1 MILSKIEKGNEMKN
15 YLSTALIVIPMFVAL
30 TAIAQES
37 GHLNVRTVVQ
47 KVELTI
53 NDAGESEQRLVPAN
67 TVVPGDDVIYTIT
80 FTNTSDETAE
90 NIVITNPIS
99 GELTYVEGSAFG
111 PGTSIEFSV
120 DGGQTFAAAGDL
132 TVSEDGEVRIARAED
147 FTHIRWV
154 MQNELQ
160 AGAQGLARF
169 RARLN

>member
-1 MILSKIEKGNEMKN
+1 MKT
-15 YLSTALIVIPMFVAL
+15 YLNTALIVTAMLVAL
-30 TAIAQES
+30 PAIAQDQ
-37 GHLNVRTVVQ
+37 GHLNVRTTVQ
-47 KVELTI
+47 KVEVTV
-53 NDAGESEQRLVPAN
+53 NDTGESEQRLVPID
-67 TVVPGDDVIYTIT
+67 TVLPGDDVVYTIT

-120 DGGQTFAAAGDL
+120 DGGQSFGAASEL
-132 TVSEDGEVRIARAED
+132 TVSEDGEVRTARAED

-169 RARLN
+169 RARLD

>member
-1 MILSKIEKGNEMKN
+1 M
-15 YLSTALIVIPMFVAL
+15 
-30 TAIAQES
+30 
-37 GHLNVRTVVQ
+37 
-47 KVELTI
+47 
-53 NDAGESEQRLVPAN
+53 
-67 TVVPGDDVIYTIT
+67 PGDDVVYTIT
-80 FTNTSDETAE
+80 FTNISDETAE

-111 PGTSIEFSV
+111 PGTRIEFSV
-120 DGGQTFAAAGDL
+120 DGGLSFAAANEL
-132 TVSEDGEVRIARAED
+132 TVSEDGEVRAARAED